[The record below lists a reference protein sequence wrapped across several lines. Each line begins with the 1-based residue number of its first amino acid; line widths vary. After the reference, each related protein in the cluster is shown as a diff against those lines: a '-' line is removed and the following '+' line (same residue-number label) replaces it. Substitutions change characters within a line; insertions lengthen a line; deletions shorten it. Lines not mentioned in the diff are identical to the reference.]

1 MPLIKDSQI
10 IEDPWTSLDD
20 ETPLPA
26 GAWPIVSLERWQ
38 DERESLKEAGVPLGL
53 RLRSDQ
59 SPRQVAE
66 DLAHFAVIALE
77 FPKFTDG
84 RAYSSARLLR
94 ERYGYKGELRA
105 VGHVLRDQALF
116 LVRCGFD
123 AFEVAAE
130 TSPEAWRAAL
140 ARISV
145 LYQGAADGR
154 PTASRLRWRQV
165 QEAKARIPAPISQ
178 GHPQSHPQGHP
189 QGPSRGLKAEE
200 PCAALCAY

>member
-10 IEDPWTSLDD
+10 VEDSWTALDD

-38 DERESLKEAGVPLGL
+38 SERDSLLQAGVPLGL

-59 SPRQVAE
+59 SPRQVAD
-66 DLAHFAVIALE
+66 DLGHFAVIALE

-84 RAYSSARLLR
+84 RSYSSARLLR
-94 ERYGYKGELRA
+94 ERYGFGGELRA

-123 AFEVAAE
+123 AFEVAAG

-140 ARISV
+140 ARISIQ
-145 LYQGAADGR
+145 YQGAADGR
-154 PTASRLRWRQV
+154 AVVSRLRRRQA
-165 QEAKARIPAPISQ
+165 QEAKAHSAP
-178 GHPQSHPQGHP
+178 PLRQSLKTEQ
-189 QGPSRGLKAEE
+189 PS
-200 PCAALCAY
+200 AAPLAC

>member
-20 ETPLPA
+20 DAPVPA

-38 DERESLKEAGVPLGL
+38 EERESLIEAGVPLGL

-59 SPRQVAE
+59 SPRVVAE

-94 ERYGYKGELRA
+94 ERYRFKGELRA

-123 AFEVAAE
+123 AFEVAAG
-130 TSPEAWRAAL
+130 TSSDAWRAAL

-145 LYQGAADGR
+145 QYQGAADGR
-154 PTASRLRWRQV
+154 PVASRLRRRQV
-165 QEAKARIPAPISQ
+165 QETKARAPAPARQ
-178 GHPQSHPQGHP
+178 
-189 QGPSRGLKAEE
+189 GLKAEE
-200 PCAALCAY
+200 SCAAGLAH